1 LNFAEADLECALP
14 KLAKFGSEIASFVG
28 RLAQ

>member
-14 KLAKFGSEIASFVG
+14 KLAKFGSEIHVNVKA
-28 RLAQ
+28 